1 MGRPERLADSR
12 RNLLAGAI
20 ALWLATIV
28 TAAPPP
34 PDPPAALTELEDLL
48 PSLNF
53 RDVTA
58 ASFNPSG
65 IEVAPF
71 LRLAVCDFDGDGRP
85 DLVVGD
91 KNGRVSLLTSAD
103 NLHWQVR
110 EGYFAGVGG
119 GAFVAPAVGDLDGD
133 GAMELV
139 VGTGGFSSLSGRILV
154 YKNDGTPAAP
164 AWRQMETTVM
174 DVGDDAAPTV
184 ADFNFDGRPDII
196 AGNSA
201 GWLSFYRNEGKGSF
215 TKLTLPA
222 ALRRSFGMY
231 TAPGAVQLPDRV
243 LLAVGRDQGNS
254 LLFEL
259 RKGAGGSAAVQL
271 PANLPAR
278 QFASPA
284 WARLVRPDRW
294 DLILADGDGGLE
306 YYESRG
312 AGFTGWNK
320 NPELF
325 QNRLLTSPSC
335 HPMFSML
342 GGAPAIVTG
351 GIDGDLRFFE
361 SNPSTAPVPWTERR
375 GYFGGIKLQG
385 FSHGLLTAWEGR
397 MLLVT
402 GQGDGSVRAFFNNG
416 SEKAPRWAESPKF
429 FQGVRVPGHSTPCIS
444 DLDGD
449 GAMDLLVG
457 GADGRLCAFR
467 STPGGRSG
475 LPVWQRL
482 PGPWDEVKVAGHADP
497 AVIRKGNILVFLVGQ
512 EDGRI
517 RAYISACTKTGPG
530 KLLEAPLPPAC
541 RVHRYAAPTVQL
553 QGGKLVLITGDY
565 DGNLRQFIA
574 EE

>member
-1 MGRPERLADSR
+1 MGCPDGFADSKR
-12 RNLLAGAI
+12 FKLAGVL
-20 ALWLATIV
+20 ALCLAV
-28 TAAPPP
+28 FAPAGSLPQ
-34 PDPPAALTELEDLL
+34 DPPAVLAELENLL

-53 RDVTA
+53 REVTA
-58 ASFNPSG
+58 SSFNPSG

-71 LRLAVCDFDGDGRP
+71 LRLAVHDFDGDGRP

-91 KNGRVSLLTSAD
+91 KSGRVSLLTSPD
-103 NLHWQVR
+103 NVHWQVR

-119 GAFVAPAVGDLDGD
+119 GAFVAPTVGDLDGD

-139 VGTGGFSSLSGRILV
+139 VGTGGFSSLSGRILI
-154 YKNDGTPAAP
+154 YKNDGTPTAP
-164 AWRQMETTVM
+164 VWRPMETTVM

-196 AGNSA
+196 AGSST
-201 GWLSFYRNEGKGSF
+201 GWLSFYRNEGKGNF

-231 TAPGAVQLPDRV
+231 TAPAALQLPDRV

-259 RKGAGGSAAVQL
+259 RKGAGGPTAAQL
-271 PANLPAR
+271 PALLPAR
-278 QFASPA
+278 QFASLA
-284 WARLVRPDRW
+284 WARLVQPDRW
-294 DLILADGDGGLE
+294 DLVMADGDGGLE
-306 YYESRG
+306 YLESR
-312 AGFTGWNK
+312 ANFSGWKK
-320 NPELF
+320 NPDLF

-342 GGAPAIVTG
+342 GGAPAIVVG

-361 SNPSTAPVPWTERR
+361 SNPAAAPVPWTERK
-375 GYFGGIKLQG
+375 GYLSGIKVQG
-385 FSHGLLTAWEGR
+385 FSHGLLTTWEGR

-402 GQGDGSVRAFFNNG
+402 GQGDGSVQAFFNNG
-416 SEKAPRWAESPKF
+416 SETAPRWVASPKF

-449 GAMDLLVG
+449 GTMDLLVG
-457 GADGRLCAFR
+457 SVDGKLYAFHA
-467 STPGGRSG
+467 TAGGRGG

-482 PGPWDEVKVAGHADP
+482 PGPWDDVKVAGHADP
-497 AVIRKGNILVFLVGQ
+497 TVIRKGKILIFLVGQ

-517 RAYISACTKTGPG
+517 RAFISACTEAGPG
-530 KLLEAPLPPAC
+530 KLVEASLPAVC

-553 QGGKLVLITGDY
+553 QGGKLALITGDY
-565 DGNLRQFIA
+565 DGNLRQFVA